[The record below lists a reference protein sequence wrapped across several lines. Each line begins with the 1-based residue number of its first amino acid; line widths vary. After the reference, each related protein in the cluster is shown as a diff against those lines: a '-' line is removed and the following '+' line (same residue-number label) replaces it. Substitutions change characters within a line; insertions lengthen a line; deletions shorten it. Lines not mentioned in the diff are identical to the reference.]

1 MSLNNRIYSRK
12 VLWRLVYMFNF
23 LKAILSKNIYINFAE
38 KIDTIVN
45 SGLNKISVE
54 EFKKYDFSFLNVLS
68 YLPTFREISI
78 EEYLEYFLPGS
89 SKFDEMLSYVAGLV
103 KKKDIDELE
112 YDYIVKNMNYLVENY
127 EELIAEF
134 DKFLPKFKFL
144 ELDSVVQSIL
154 LLMKIERANFDTPKA
169 VLIKEADLLADKF
182 ASDSSVWLV
191 HAVLD
196 KTL

>member
-89 SKFDEMLSYVAGLV
+89 SKFDEMLSYVVGLV

-112 YDYIVKNMNYLVENY
+112 YDCIIKNMNYLVENY

-196 KTL
+196 KVI